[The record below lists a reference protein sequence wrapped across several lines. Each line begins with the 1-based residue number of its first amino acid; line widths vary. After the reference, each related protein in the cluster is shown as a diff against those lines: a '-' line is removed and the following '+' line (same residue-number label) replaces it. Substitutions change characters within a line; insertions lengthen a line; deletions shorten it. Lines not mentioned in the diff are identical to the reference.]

1 MTTRRYPIVDRLP
14 EGTVAVGGGLLVNGL
29 AAYAFITLA
38 SRDLGPEAYTPVGLL
53 WALSFLL
60 GPGFFQ
66 PLEQEVAR
74 IVAARSDR
82 RIGPGVRTAGCVGAS
97 MVGLLGVLALLLGD
111 RIRHD
116 LFDGHGLL
124 LVGLI
129 LVLVG
134 LGIGHLVR
142 GVLAGLGRFGGYA
155 RYFIG
160 DGLGRLVVALVLVA
174 TAGGVGA
181 YGLAVG
187 LAPFIGVALA
197 LAGQRELSLEGP
209 AEPVGAFSRALG
221 ALLVAS
227 VATALVLNMSPLAVE
242 VLAGPDQADDPG
254 RFLNA
259 LLIARVPLFFFQAV
273 QASLLPRLSALVGA
287 GRFDELVHVFRRLLG
302 LVVGIGGVAVAVCAL
317 FGARIVELAFGADFA
332 VERQDMVLLA
342 GSSAV
347 LMVALSFAQ
356 ALMACRAQGRMAL
369 AWVLGLAAFPLVV
382 ALGDDLF
389 LRVELGLLAT
399 VSVAAGSMAAL
410 LIARLRSTDRWSPTE
425 RRTTS

>member
-1 MTTRRYPIVDRLP
+1 M
-14 EGTVAVGGGLLVNGL
+14 
-29 AAYAFITLA
+29 
-38 SRDLGPEAYTPVGLL
+38 
-53 WALSFLL
+53 
-60 GPGFFQ
+60 
-66 PLEQEVAR
+66 
-74 IVAARSDR
+74 
-82 RIGPGVRTAGCVGAS
+82 VRTAGCVGAS

-124 LVGLI
+124 LVGLL

-160 DGLGRLVVALVLVA
+160 DGVGRLVIVLVLVA

-227 VATALVLNMSPLAVE
+227 VATALVLNVSPLAVE
-242 VLAGPDQADDPG
+242 LLAGPDQADDPG

-302 LVVGIGGVAVAVCAL
+302 LVVGIGGLAVAVCAL
-317 FGARIVELAFGADFA
+317 FGARIVEFAFGADFA

-347 LMVALSFAQ
+347 LMVALSLAQ

-399 VSVAAGSMAAL
+399 VSVAASSMAAL
-410 LIARLRSTDRWSPTE
+410 LVARLRSTDRWSSTE
-425 RRTTS
+425 RWTAP

>member
-1 MTTRRYPIVDRLP
+1 MKLLDRLP
-14 EGTVAVGGGLLVNGL
+14 EGTVAVGGGLMVNGL

-38 SRDLGPEAYTPVGLL
+38 SRALGPEDYTPVGLL

-74 IVAARSDR
+74 IIAARSGGS
-82 RIGPGVRTAGCVGAS
+82 IGPVVRTAGCIGAG
-97 MVGLLGVLALLLGD
+97 MVGLLVILALVLGG

-124 LVGLI
+124 VVGLL

-160 DGLGRLVVALVLVA
+160 DGLGRLIMVLVLV
-174 TAGGVGA
+174 TTVGGVGA

-187 LAPFIGVALA
+187 IAPFIGVVCALV
-197 LAGQRELSLEGP
+197 GQREFSLEGP
-209 AEPVGAFSRALG
+209 AEPAGGLSRALG

-227 VATALVLNMSPLAVE
+227 VATALVLNVSPLAVE
-242 VLAGPDQADDPG
+242 ALAGPDQADDPG

-287 GRFDELVHVFRRLLG
+287 GQFDELVNVFRRLLG
-302 LVVGIGGVAVAVCAL
+302 LVAGIGGVAIVVCAV
-317 FGARIVELAFGADFA
+317 FGTWIVEFAFGADFA

-342 GSSAV
+342 ASSAV
-347 LMVALSFAQ
+347 MMMALSFAQ
-356 ALMACRAQGRMAL
+356 ALVACRAQGRMAL
-369 AWVLGLAAFPLVV
+369 AWVFGLVAFPPVV

-399 VSVAAGSMAAL
+399 VSVAAASMAIL
-410 LIARLRSTDRWSPTE
+410 FSARLRSTDRWNSTE
-425 RRTTS
+425 